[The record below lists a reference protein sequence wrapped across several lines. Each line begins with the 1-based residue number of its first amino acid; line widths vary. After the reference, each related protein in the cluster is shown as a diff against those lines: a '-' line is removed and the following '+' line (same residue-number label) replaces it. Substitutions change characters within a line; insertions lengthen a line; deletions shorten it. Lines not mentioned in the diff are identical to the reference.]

1 MVMQNMC
8 FIILINSQYVN
19 NRHANKQLVNSENC
33 SLY

>member
-8 FIILINSQYVN
+8 FILINSQYVN
-19 NRHANKQLVNSENC
+19 NMHVNKQLVNNENL